1 MAADVEVIRCAAMVV
16 HNVMEDGCFF
26 ILKDGVRK
34 MGKTAV
40 IFPGQGAQ
48 YVGMAKDF
56 YDSFEDSKKVFDE
69 ADDVL
74 DIELKKICFEE
85 NDDINKTEYTQPA
98 MVAAEVAIYEHLK
111 NAGLKADVFAGL
123 SLGEYS
129 ALVAA
134 GAMTLADGI
143 KTVRRRGILM
153 QNEVPLG
160 MGGMAAVIAMDAD
173 KIAEIC
179 ENTPGKV
186 QIANYNCPG
195 QIVIS
200 GEAEAVKAASAALA
214 EAGAKR
220 VIPLNVSG
228 PFHSQMLV
236 PAGEKL
242 YDFLQGVDVA
252 EGFAPYY
259 CNADAEE
266 ITDAAKVKELLKRQV
281 YSSVRWQ
288 QTIENMIADG
298 VDTFIEV
305 GPGKTLTGFMKK
317 INREVK
323 SINIATV
330 DDLAKLEELNA

>member
-1 MAADVEVIRCAAMVV
+1 
-16 HNVMEDGCFF
+16 
-26 ILKDGVRK
+26 

-48 YVGMAKDF
+48 YVGLAKDF

>member
-1 MAADVEVIRCAAMVV
+1 
-16 HNVMEDGCFF
+16 
-26 ILKDGVRK
+26 

-330 DDLAKLEELNA
+330 DDLAKLGELNA

>member
-1 MAADVEVIRCAAMVV
+1 
-16 HNVMEDGCFF
+16 
-26 ILKDGVRK
+26 

-317 INREVK
+317 INRDVK

>member
-1 MAADVEVIRCAAMVV
+1 
-16 HNVMEDGCFF
+16 
-26 ILKDGVRK
+26 

-160 MGGMAAVIAMDAD
+160 VGGMAAVIAMDAD

>member
-1 MAADVEVIRCAAMVV
+1 
-16 HNVMEDGCFF
+16 
-26 ILKDGVRK
+26 

-266 ITDAAKVKELLKRQV
+266 VTDAAKVKELLKRQV

>member
-1 MAADVEVIRCAAMVV
+1 
-16 HNVMEDGCFF
+16 
-26 ILKDGVRK
+26 

-111 NAGLKADVFAGL
+111 NVGLKADVFAGL

>member
-1 MAADVEVIRCAAMVV
+1 
-16 HNVMEDGCFF
+16 
-26 ILKDGVRK
+26 

-160 MGGMAAVIAMDAD
+160 MGGMAAVIAMDVD

>member
-1 MAADVEVIRCAAMVV
+1 MS
-16 HNVMEDGCFF
+16 
-26 ILKDGVRK
+26 
-34 MGKTAV
+34 
-40 IFPGQGAQ
+40 
-48 YVGMAKDF
+48 KDF

>member
-1 MAADVEVIRCAAMVV
+1 
-16 HNVMEDGCFF
+16 
-26 ILKDGVRK
+26 

-330 DDLAKLEELNA
+330 DDLAKLEELNV

>member
-1 MAADVEVIRCAAMVV
+1 MYECKSITNIIKAVKE
-16 HNVMEDGCFF
+16 
-26 ILKDGVRK
+26 

-266 ITDAAKVKELLKRQV
+266 IADAAKVKELLKRQV

>member
-1 MAADVEVIRCAAMVV
+1 
-16 HNVMEDGCFF
+16 
-26 ILKDGVRK
+26 
-34 MGKTAV
+34 MGKTEV

-56 YDSFEDSKKVFDE
+56 YDNFEDSKKVFDE

-305 GPGKTLTGFMKK
+305 GPGKTLIGFMKK

>member
-1 MAADVEVIRCAAMVV
+1 
-16 HNVMEDGCFF
+16 
-26 ILKDGVRK
+26 

-56 YDSFEDSKKVFDE
+56 YDNFEDSKKVFDE
-69 ADDVL
+69 ADEVL

-242 YDFLQGVDVA
+242 YDFLQDIDVA

-323 SINIATV
+323 SINIATI

>member
-1 MAADVEVIRCAAMVV
+1 
-16 HNVMEDGCFF
+16 
-26 ILKDGVRK
+26 

-48 YVGMAKDF
+48 DVGMAKDF
-56 YDSFEDSKKVFDE
+56 YDNFEDSKKVFDE

>member
-1 MAADVEVIRCAAMVV
+1 
-16 HNVMEDGCFF
+16 
-26 ILKDGVRK
+26 

-98 MVAAEVAIYEHLK
+98 MVAAEVAIYDHLK

-153 QNEVPLG
+153 QNEVPFG

-179 ENTPGKV
+179 DNTPGKV

>member
-1 MAADVEVIRCAAMVV
+1 
-16 HNVMEDGCFF
+16 
-26 ILKDGVRK
+26 

-186 QIANYNCPG
+186 QIANSNFAKSSTVAIFILFTSLLIFFMKPVRVLPG
-195 QIVIS
+195 PTSINVSTPSAIMFSIVCCHLTDEYTCLFRSSFTLAASVIS
-200 GEAEAVKAASAALA
+200 SASA
-214 EAGAKR
+214 
-220 VIPLNVSG
+220 
-228 PFHSQMLV
+228 
-236 PAGEKL
+236 
-242 YDFLQGVDVA
+242 LQ
-252 EGFAPYY
+252 
-259 CNADAEE
+259 
-266 ITDAAKVKELLKRQV
+266 
-281 YSSVRWQ
+281 
-288 QTIENMIADG
+288 
-298 VDTFIEV
+298 
-305 GPGKTLTGFMKK
+305 
-317 INREVK
+317 
-323 SINIATV
+323 
-330 DDLAKLEELNA
+330 

>member
-1 MAADVEVIRCAAMVV
+1 
-16 HNVMEDGCFF
+16 
-26 ILKDGVRK
+26 

-48 YVGMAKDF
+48 YVGMTKDF

-129 ALVAA
+129 ALVAV

>member
-1 MAADVEVIRCAAMVV
+1 
-16 HNVMEDGCFF
+16 
-26 ILKDGVRK
+26 

-173 KIAEIC
+173 KITEIC

>member
-1 MAADVEVIRCAAMVV
+1 
-16 HNVMEDGCFF
+16 
-26 ILKDGVRK
+26 

-195 QIVIS
+195 QIIIS

>member
-1 MAADVEVIRCAAMVV
+1 
-16 HNVMEDGCFF
+16 
-26 ILKDGVRK
+26 

-56 YDSFEDSKKVFDE
+56 YDNFEDSKKVFDE

-288 QTIENMIADG
+288 QTIERMLADG
-298 VDTFIEV
+298 VDEFVEI
-305 GPGKTLTGFMKK
+305 GPGKTLSGFIKK
-317 INREVK
+317 INRNVK
-323 SINIATV
+323 VCNIDKMEDFVRFVA
-330 DDLAKLEELNA
+330 EHC

>member
-1 MAADVEVIRCAAMVV
+1 
-16 HNVMEDGCFF
+16 
-26 ILKDGVRK
+26 

-85 NDDINKTEYTQPA
+85 NDDINKTEYTQPT

>member
-1 MAADVEVIRCAAMVV
+1 
-16 HNVMEDGCFF
+16 
-26 ILKDGVRK
+26 

-129 ALVAA
+129 ALVAT

-200 GEAEAVKAASAALA
+200 GEAEAVKVASAALA

>member
-1 MAADVEVIRCAAMVV
+1 
-16 HNVMEDGCFF
+16 
-26 ILKDGVRK
+26 

-56 YDSFEDSKKVFDE
+56 YDNFEDSNKVFDE

>member
-1 MAADVEVIRCAAMVV
+1 
-16 HNVMEDGCFF
+16 
-26 ILKDGVRK
+26 

-228 PFHSQMLV
+228 PFNSQMLV

>member
-1 MAADVEVIRCAAMVV
+1 MYECKSITNIIKAVKE
-16 HNVMEDGCFF
+16 
-26 ILKDGVRK
+26 

-242 YDFLQGVDVA
+242 YDCLQGVDVA

>member
-1 MAADVEVIRCAAMVV
+1 
-16 HNVMEDGCFF
+16 
-26 ILKDGVRK
+26 

-56 YDSFEDSKKVFDE
+56 YDSFEDSRSVIDE
-69 ADDVL
+69 ADEAL
-74 DIELKKICFEE
+74 DIDLKALCFEE
-85 NDDINKTEYTQPA
+85 NEDINKTEYTQPA
-98 MVAAEVAIYEHLK
+98 MVAAEAAIYEHVK
-111 NAGLKADVFAGL
+111 NMGLKADVFAGL

-129 ALVAA
+129 ALTAA
-134 GAMTLADGI
+134 GALTLKDAI
-143 KTVRRRGILM
+143 RTVRRRGILM

-160 MGGMAAVIAMDAD
+160 QGAMAAVIAMDAD

-200 GEAEAVKAASAALA
+200 GEAAALDA
-214 EAGAKR
+214 AVEALNAAGAKR
-220 VIPLNVSG
+220 VIKLNVSG

-242 YDFLQGVDVA
+242 YDFLQDVEVA
-252 EGFAPYY
+252 ETFAPYY

-323 SINIATV
+323 SLNIATV
-330 DDLAKLEELNA
+330 EDLAKLEELNA

>member
-1 MAADVEVIRCAAMVV
+1 
-16 HNVMEDGCFF
+16 
-26 ILKDGVRK
+26 

-134 GAMTLADGI
+134 GAMTLEDGI

-200 GEAEAVKAASAALA
+200 GEVEAVKAASAALA

>member
-1 MAADVEVIRCAAMVV
+1 
-16 HNVMEDGCFF
+16 
-26 ILKDGVRK
+26 

-330 DDLAKLEELNA
+330 EDLAKLEELNA

>member
-1 MAADVEVIRCAAMVV
+1 
-16 HNVMEDGCFF
+16 
-26 ILKDGVRK
+26 

-56 YDSFEDSKKVFDE
+56 YDNFEDSRKVFDV
-69 ADDVL
+69 ADGVL
-74 DIELKKICFEE
+74 DIELLKLCFEE
-85 NDDINKTEYTQPA
+85 NEDINKTEYTQPA

-111 NAGLKADVFAGL
+111 NMGLKADVFAGL

-134 GAMTLADGI
+134 GAMSLEDGI

-160 MGGMAAVIAMDAD
+160 LGGMAAVIAMDSD

-200 GEAEAVKAASAALA
+200 GEAEAVKLASEALK
-214 EAGAKR
+214 ENGAKR

-242 YDFLQGVDVA
+242 YDFLQDVQIA
-252 EGFAPYY
+252 DEFVPYY
-259 CNADAEE
+259 CNADARE
-266 ITDAAKVKELLKRQV
+266 ITEASKVKELLKRQV

-317 INREVK
+317 INKDVR

-330 DDLAKLEELNA
+330 DDLSKLEEINA

>member
-1 MAADVEVIRCAAMVV
+1 
-16 HNVMEDGCFF
+16 
-26 ILKDGVRK
+26 

-134 GAMTLADGI
+134 GAMTLEDGI

-242 YDFLQGVDVA
+242 YDFLQDIKIADDFG
-252 EGFAPYY
+252 PYY

>member
-1 MAADVEVIRCAAMVV
+1 MSRI
-16 HNVMEDGCFF
+16 
-26 ILKDGVRK
+26 
-34 MGKTAV
+34 AV

-56 YDSFEDSKKVFDE
+56 YDNFEDSRKVFDE

-242 YDFLQGVDVA
+242 YDFLQNIDVA

>member
-1 MAADVEVIRCAAMVV
+1 
-16 HNVMEDGCFF
+16 
-26 ILKDGVRK
+26 

-186 QIANYNCPG
+186 QIANYNCPR

-288 QTIENMIADG
+288 QTIENMITDG

>member
-1 MAADVEVIRCAAMVV
+1 
-16 HNVMEDGCFF
+16 
-26 ILKDGVRK
+26 
-34 MGKTAV
+34 MGNTAV

>member
-1 MAADVEVIRCAAMVV
+1 
-16 HNVMEDGCFF
+16 
-26 ILKDGVRK
+26 

-111 NAGLKADVFAGL
+111 NEGLKADVFAGL